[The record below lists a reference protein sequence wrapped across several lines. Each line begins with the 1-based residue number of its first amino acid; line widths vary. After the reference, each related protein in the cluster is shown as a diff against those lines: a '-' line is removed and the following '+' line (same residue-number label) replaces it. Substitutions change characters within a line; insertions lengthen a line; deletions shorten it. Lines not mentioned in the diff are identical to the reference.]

1 MNLFRPE
8 LFDKRRVGR
17 NLPSEILVVKRM
29 SYLTPRGFKMAN
41 TASDLPCLLV
51 ECWCRRLQYVGML
64 VGHVINI

>member
-17 NLPSEILVVKRM
+17 NLPSEILVLLVVKRM
-29 SYLTPRGFKMAN
+29 SYLTPRGFKMA
-41 TASDLPCLLV
+41 SDLPCSLV